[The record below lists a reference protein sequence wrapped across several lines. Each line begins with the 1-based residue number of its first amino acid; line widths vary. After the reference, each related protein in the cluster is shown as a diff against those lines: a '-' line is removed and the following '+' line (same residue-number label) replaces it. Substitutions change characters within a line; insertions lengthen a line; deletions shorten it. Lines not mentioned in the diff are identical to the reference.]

1 MGISESISKRRTGI
15 AINYGFLLTTI
26 LFALAGEAFGWTV
39 WIKVCFW
46 LSVIV
51 GLATFLS
58 VHVMT
63 GLWRLVHTK
72 VDTLDEREIQLT
84 LGSLRY
90 AYGFFSVTA
99 LLAILFMAVFG
110 FGSQNLRLVVFWVL
124 LYLAHTLPSSVI
136 AWTER
141 RV

>member
-1 MGISESISKRRTGI
+1 MGIT
-15 AINYGFLLTTI
+15 INYGFLLSI
-26 LFALAGEAFGWTV
+26 LLFACAGEAFGWTV
-39 WIKVCFW
+39 WVKVCFW
-46 LSVIV
+46 LSVIA
-51 GLATFLS
+51 GLLTFFT

-63 GLWRLVHTK
+63 GLWRLVHAK

-99 LLAILFMAVFG
+99 LLAILVMAVFG
-110 FGSQNLRLVVFWVL
+110 FGSQTLRLVVFWVL